1 MTEINGGG
9 LGGKIWA
16 FVLLVFLVL
25 MLVVAFVPLFG
36 MGFALTT
43 PGINGFLTGCGVM
56 FFLVHFVYSIPGAM
70 APPMASMM
78 SMPSAMP
85 MPMQQF
91 YRR

>member
-25 MLVVAFVPLFG
+25 MLVVAFMPGIG

-43 PGINGFLTGCGVM
+43 PGINGFLAGCGVM
-56 FFLVHFVYSIPGAM
+56 FFLVPFIRSLPEAI
-70 APPMASMM
+70 APSMPSASMM

-85 MPMQQF
+85 MQQF